1 VEAGLAQVP
10 PLLPMDGNRV
20 KMTLRMLA
28 VLIVGA
34 SMQTSAQTR
43 PPEPTPQN
51 PPLTLAQVTMSPDA
65 TKRAH
70 LQEINLETARKL
82 ADACVAY
89 SRGANPNGG
98 ATVVVVGPSGNI
110 VYAAR
115 SDGQIPNNF
124 DSAFEKAK
132 MALYMR
138 APTRSMVNRWGSPEA
153 ALARAPLNLYLVEGG
168 YPIIVEDMMV
178 GALGVGG
185 ASGGDEEC
193 GHAALTKVLGP
204 QPPIVSPVRPNP
216 VGPAAPPSQGR

>member
-1 VEAGLAQVP
+1 MTRMAFLA
-10 PLLPMDGNRV
+10 
-20 KMTLRMLA
+20 A
-28 VLIVGA
+28 VFA
-34 SMQTSAQTR
+34 ATTAAAQT
-43 PPEPTPQN
+43 PAAK
-51 PPLTLAQVTMSPDA
+51 LKDVTMSPDA

-82 ADACVAY
+82 ADACVAF
-89 SRGANPNGG
+89 SRAANPNGG

-110 VYAAR
+110 VYAQR

-168 YPIIVEDMMV
+168 YPIMVEDMMI

-193 GHAALTKVLGP
+193 GHAALEKVLGP
-204 QPPIVSPVRPNP
+204 QPPIVAPVRPSP
-216 VGPAAPPSQGR
+216 VGPAAPPAGAGR

>member
-1 VEAGLAQVP
+1 
-10 PLLPMDGNRV
+10 
-20 KMTLRMLA
+20 MTLRMLA
-28 VLIVGA
+28 VLIATGSIQA
-34 SMQTSAQTR
+34 SAQTR
-43 PPEPTPQN
+43 PPEPAPQN
-51 PPLTLAQVTMSPDA
+51 PPLTLAQVTMSADA

-82 ADACVAY
+82 ADACVSY
-89 SRGANPNGG
+89 SRAANPTGG

-204 QPPIVSPVRPNP
+204 QPPIVPPVRPNA
-216 VGPAAPPSQGR
+216 VGPAAPPAQGR

>member
-1 VEAGLAQVP
+1 MSRVALLVALAI
-10 PLLPMDGNRV
+10 
-20 KMTLRMLA
+20 A
-28 VLIVGA
+28 
-34 SMQTSAQTR
+34 TSAFAQGR
-43 PPEPTPQN
+43 PPEPAPQN

-65 TKRAH
+65 TRRAH

-89 SRGANPNGG
+89 SRAANPNGG

-110 VYAAR
+110 VYAQR

-138 APTRSMVNRWGSPEA
+138 APTRSMVNRWGSAEA

-168 YPIIVEDMMV
+168 YPIIVEEMMV

-193 GHAALTKVLGP
+193 GHAALVKVLGP
-204 QPPIVSPVRPNP
+204 QPPIVAPVRPSP
-216 VGPAAPPSQGR
+216 VGPAAPPAAQRR

>member
-1 VEAGLAQVP
+1 
-10 PLLPMDGNRV
+10 MWR
-20 KMTLRMLA
+20 TLV
-28 VLIVGA
+28 VLIAGA
-34 SMQTSAQTR
+34 GMQASAQTR
-43 PPEPTPQN
+43 PPEPAPQS

-65 TKRAH
+65 TRRAH

-89 SRGANPNGG
+89 SRAANPNGG

-138 APTRSMVNRWGSPEA
+138 APTRSMVNRWGSAEA

-204 QPPIVSPVRPNP
+204 QPPIVPPVRPNP
-216 VGPAAPPSQGR
+216 VGVAAPPAQGR

>member
-1 VEAGLAQVP
+1 
-10 PLLPMDGNRV
+10 
-20 KMTLRMLA
+20 MTLRIVM
-28 VLIVGA
+28 VLIVAGSIHA
-34 SMQTSAQTR
+34 SAQTR
-43 PPEPTPQN
+43 PPEPAPQS
-51 PPLTLAQVTMSPDA
+51 PPLTLADVTMAPDA
-65 TKRAH
+65 TRRAH

-82 ADACVAY
+82 ADACVAF
-89 SRGANPNGG
+89 SRAANPNGG

-168 YPIIVEDMMV
+168 YPIIVEEMMI

-193 GHAALTKVLGP
+193 GHAALEKVLGP
-204 QPPIVSPVRPNP
+204 QAPIVPPVRPSP
-216 VGPAAPPSQGR
+216 VGPAAPPAGRGR

>member
-1 VEAGLAQVP
+1 
-10 PLLPMDGNRV
+10 
-20 KMTLRMLA
+20 MTLRILV
-28 VLIVGA
+28 VLIAGA
-34 SMQTSAQTR
+34 WMQVSAQTR
-43 PPEPTPQN
+43 SPEPAPQN
-51 PPLTLAQVTMSPDA
+51 PPLTLAQVTMSSDA
-65 TKRAH
+65 TRRAH

-89 SRGANPNGG
+89 SRAANPIGG
-98 ATVVVVGPSGNI
+98 ATVVVVGPSGTI

-138 APTRSMVNRWGSPEA
+138 APTRSMVNRWGSAEA

-185 ASGGDEEC
+185 ASGGDEAN
-193 GHAALTKVLGP
+193 GF
-204 QPPIVSPVRPNP
+204 
-216 VGPAAPPSQGR
+216 SQGAHACLCV

>member
-1 VEAGLAQVP
+1 
-10 PLLPMDGNRV
+10 
-20 KMTLRMLA
+20 MTRMAFLA
-28 VLIVGA
+28 VVFAA
-34 SMQTSAQTR
+34 STAAAQTAPAKLR
-43 PPEPTPQN
+43 D
-51 PPLTLAQVTMSPDA
+51 VTMSPDA

-82 ADACVAY
+82 ADACVAF
-89 SRGANPNGG
+89 SRAANANGG
-98 ATVVVVGPSGNI
+98 ATVVVIGPSGNI
-110 VYAAR
+110 VYAQR

-168 YPIIVEDMMV
+168 YPIIVEDMMI

-193 GHAALTKVLGP
+193 GHAALEKVLGP
-204 QPPIVSPVRPNP
+204 QPPIVAPVRPSP
-216 VGPAAPPSQGR
+216 VGPAAPPAGAGR

>member
-1 VEAGLAQVP
+1 MTRMAFLA
-10 PLLPMDGNRV
+10 
-20 KMTLRMLA
+20 A
-28 VLIVGA
+28 VFA
-34 SMQTSAQTR
+34 ATTAAAQT
-43 PPEPTPQN
+43 PAAK
-51 PPLTLAQVTMSPDA
+51 LKDVTMSPDA

-82 ADACVAY
+82 ADACVAF
-89 SRGANPNGG
+89 SRAANPNGG

-110 VYAAR
+110 VYAQR

-153 ALARAPLNLYLVEGG
+153 ALARAPLKLYLVEGG
-168 YPIIVEDMMV
+168 YPIIVEEMMI

-193 GHAALTKVLGP
+193 GHAALEKVLGP
-204 QPPIVSPVRPNP
+204 QAPIVPPVRPTA
-216 VGPAAPPSQGR
+216 VGPAAPPAAAGR

>member
-1 VEAGLAQVP
+1 MKAVVCLIA
-10 PLLPMDGNRV
+10 LL
-20 KMTLRMLA
+20 TA
-28 VLIVGA
+28 A
-34 SMQTSAQTR
+34 SASSQTR

-89 SRGANPNGG
+89 SRAANPNGG

-138 APTRSMVNRWGSPEA
+138 APTRSIANRWGSPEA

-168 YPIIVEDMMV
+168 YPLIVQDMMI
-178 GALGVGG
+178 GAIGVGG

-204 QPPIVSPVRPNP
+204 QQPIVPPVRPNP
-216 VGPAAPPSQGR
+216 VGPAAPPAQGR

>member
-1 VEAGLAQVP
+1 MTSRVVLVLVVAVSLPVFAQ
-10 PLLPMDGNRV
+10 G
-20 KMTLRMLA
+20 
-28 VLIVGA
+28 
-34 SMQTSAQTR
+34 R
-43 PPEPTPQN
+43 PPEPAPQS

-89 SRGANPNGG
+89 SRSANPNGG

-115 SDGQIPNNF
+115 SDGQMPNNF

-138 APTRSMVNRWGSPEA
+138 APTRSMVNRWGSAEA

-178 GALGVGG
+178 GAIGVGG

-204 QPPIVSPVRPNP
+204 QAPIVPPVRPSP
-216 VGPAAPPSQGR
+216 VGPAAPPAQGR

>member
-1 VEAGLAQVP
+1 MLEAQFTMLNARRCAVILPLALVAATSVFAQAP
-10 PLLPMDGNRV
+10 PARLKD
-20 KMTLRMLA
+20 
-28 VLIVGA
+28 
-34 SMQTSAQTR
+34 
-43 PPEPTPQN
+43 
-51 PPLTLAQVTMSPDA
+51 VTMSADA
-65 TKRAH
+65 TRRAH

-82 ADACVAY
+82 ADACVAF
-89 SRGANPNGG
+89 SRAANPNGG

-110 VYAAR
+110 VYAQR

-168 YPIIVEDMMV
+168 YPIIVEDMMI

-193 GHAALTKVLGP
+193 GHAALEKVLGP
-204 QPPIVSPVRPNP
+204 QPPIVAPVRPSP
-216 VGPAAPPSQGR
+216 VGPAAPPAGAGR

>member
-1 VEAGLAQVP
+1 MLFRSSRSGARDRWGAARCDRRGRRRRAIPVP
-10 PLLPMDGNRV
+10 APG
-20 KMTLRMLA
+20 TLS
-28 VLIVGA
+28 A
-34 SMQTSAQTR
+34 SG
-43 PPEPTPQN
+43 P
-51 PPLTLAQVTMSPDA
+51 
-65 TKRAH
+65 
-70 LQEINLETARKL
+70 
-82 ADACVAY
+82 CVAY
-89 SRGANPNGG
+89 SRAANPTGG
-98 ATVVVVGPSGNI
+98 ATVVVVGPSANI

-204 QPPIVSPVRPNP
+204 QPPIVPPVRPNA
-216 VGPAAPPSQGR
+216 VGPAAPPAQGR

>member
-1 VEAGLAQVP
+1 
-10 PLLPMDGNRV
+10 
-20 KMTLRMLA
+20 MTRA
-28 VLIVGA
+28 SSLICSCVFIAAA
-34 SMQTSAQTR
+34 SASAAQTR
-43 PPEPTPQN
+43 PPEPTPQS

-65 TKRAH
+65 TMRAH

-89 SRGANPNGG
+89 SRSANPNGG

-132 MALYMR
+132 MALYIR

-204 QPPIVSPVRPNP
+204 QPPIVAPVRPTP
-216 VGPAAPPSQGR
+216 VGPAAPPAQGR

>member
-1 VEAGLAQVP
+1 
-10 PLLPMDGNRV
+10 
-20 KMTLRMLA
+20 MTRIGFLA
-28 VLIVGA
+28 VLLA
-34 SMQTSAQTR
+34 ATSAWAQAPPAKLADVTMTADQTR
-43 PPEPTPQN
+43 
-51 PPLTLAQVTMSPDA
+51 
-65 TKRAH
+65 RAH

-82 ADACVAY
+82 ADACVAF
-89 SRGANPNGG
+89 SRAANPNGG

-110 VYAAR
+110 VYAQR

-168 YPIIVEDMMV
+168 YPIIVQDMMI

-193 GHAALTKVLGP
+193 GHAALEKVLGP
-204 QPPIVSPVRPNP
+204 QPPIVPPVRPSP
-216 VGPAAPPSQGR
+216 VGPAAPPAAQQRR

>member
-1 VEAGLAQVP
+1 MTMDSYALRAFVLATTAATV
-10 PLLPMDGNRV
+10 LG
-20 KMTLRMLA
+20 A
-28 VLIVGA
+28 VDA
-34 SMQTSAQTR
+34 AAQSTA
-43 PPEPTPQN
+43 PA
-51 PPLTLAQVTMSPDA
+51 TLAKVTMSADA

-70 LQEINLETARKL
+70 LQEINVETAMQL
-82 ADACVAY
+82 ANACVAY
-89 SRGANPNGG
+89 SKAANANGG

-110 VYAAR
+110 VFAMR
-115 SDGQIPNNF
+115 TDGQIPNNF

-138 APTRSMVNRWGSPEA
+138 QPTRAIANRWGSPEA

-168 YPIIVEDMMV
+168 YPIIVEDMMI

-204 QPPIVSPVRPNP
+204 QPPIQPPARPAP
-216 VGPAAPPSQGR
+216 PAAPAAAPTTASPGR

>member
-1 VEAGLAQVP
+1 MLRIGCVLAA
-10 PLLPMDGNRV
+10 
-20 KMTLRMLA
+20 LA
-28 VLIVGA
+28 IA
-34 SMQTSAQTR
+34 TSADAQT
-43 PPEPTPQN
+43 PPAK
-51 PPLTLAQVTMSPDA
+51 LRDVTMTPEN

-70 LQEINLETARKL
+70 LQEINLDTARKL
-82 ADACVAY
+82 ADACVEY
-89 SRGANPNGG
+89 SRAHNPQGG
-98 ATVVVVGPSGNI
+98 ATVVIVGPSGNI
-110 VYAAR
+110 VYAQR

-168 YPIIVEDMMV
+168 YPIIVEDMMI

-193 GHAALTKVLGP
+193 GHAALEKVLGP
-204 QPPIVSPVRPNP
+204 QAPIVPPVRPSP
-216 VGPAAPPSQGR
+216 VGP

>member
-1 VEAGLAQVP
+1 
-10 PLLPMDGNRV
+10 
-20 KMTLRMLA
+20 MTLRIVM
-28 VLIVGA
+28 VLMAAG
-34 SMQTSAQTR
+34 SMQASAQTR
-43 PPEPTPQN
+43 PPEPAPQN
-51 PPLTLAQVTMSPDA
+51 PPLTLAQVAMSPDA

-89 SRGANPNGG
+89 SRAANPNGG

-138 APTRSMVNRWGSPEA
+138 APTRSMVNRWGSAEA

-204 QPPIVSPVRPNP
+204 QPPIVPPVRPNP
-216 VGPAAPPSQGR
+216 VGPAAPPAQGR